1 MEWRDLV
8 MMVEGIQENPEQHRT
23 ENFTLICWIITSVAL
38 MAKLKKRLWKTC
50 RK

>member
-1 MEWRDLV
+1 MNEANYV
-8 MMVEGIQENPEQHRT
+8 NVHRT